1 MIIAL
6 AQLKS
11 ICGDIDANIG
21 KHLSFIEKAAEF
33 KSNLIVFPELS
44 LTGYEPTLAKELALN
59 YKTEKLL
66 SLQEAADNYQIVIG
80 AGMPTMSSTGLFI
93 SIIIFLPNEN
103 RKVHSKSVLHEDEMP
118 CFDAGTQNPMLELY
132 EEKVAFG
139 ICYESMQPYHLEE
152 AKSLGAT
159 IYIASV
165 AKHEKGIAAARRYF
179 SSESQKW

>member
-59 YKTEKLL
+59 YKTENFYRYKKLL
-66 SLQEAADNYQIVIG
+66 
-80 AGMPTMSSTGLFI
+80 T
-93 SIIIFLPNEN
+93 IIKL
-103 RKVHSKSVLHEDEMP
+103 
-118 CFDAGTQNPMLELY
+118 
-132 EEKVAFG
+132 
-139 ICYESMQPYHLEE
+139 
-152 AKSLGAT
+152 
-159 IYIASV
+159 
-165 AKHEKGIAAARRYF
+165 
-179 SSESQKW
+179 